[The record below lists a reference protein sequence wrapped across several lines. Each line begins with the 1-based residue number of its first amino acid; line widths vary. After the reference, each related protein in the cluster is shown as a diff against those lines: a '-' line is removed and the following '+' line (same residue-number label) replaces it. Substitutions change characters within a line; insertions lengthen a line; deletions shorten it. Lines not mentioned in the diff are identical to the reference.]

1 MKPTLMY
8 FLVTKK
14 TKTKTAQS
22 CHTLVKDT
30 REYSHLSSFPVA
42 KSPHQRRG
50 VTTQTLE
57 REQERLRILSF
68 LAHISSHYCFF
79 FQAPDTQAKERQEV
93 AAFEGLVEGK
103 VLVTNHG
110 WL

>member
-1 MKPTLMY
+1 MQ
-8 FLVTKK
+8 
-14 TKTKTAQS
+14 A
-22 CHTLVKDT
+22 
-30 REYSHLSSFPVA
+30 
-42 KSPHQRRG
+42 
-50 VTTQTLE
+50 LE
-57 REQERLRILSF
+57 REQERLRTLSF

-79 FQAPDTQAKERQEV
+79 FQVPDTQAKERREV

>member
-1 MKPTLMY
+1 MR
-8 FLVTKK
+8 
-14 TKTKTAQS
+14 A
-22 CHTLVKDT
+22 
-30 REYSHLSSFPVA
+30 
-42 KSPHQRRG
+42 
-50 VTTQTLE
+50 
-57 REQERLRILSF
+57 LSF

-79 FQAPDTQAKERQEV
+79 FQAPDTQAKERREV